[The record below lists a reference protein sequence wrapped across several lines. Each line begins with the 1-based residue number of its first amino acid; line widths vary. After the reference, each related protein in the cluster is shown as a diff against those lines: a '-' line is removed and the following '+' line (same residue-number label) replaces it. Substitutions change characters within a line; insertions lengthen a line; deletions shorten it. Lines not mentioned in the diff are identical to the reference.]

1 MIIRPVDT
9 RTSLRQTDKK
19 RRNWNKAAAICAV
32 CFQAP
37 SRNGRLP
44 RCRNNPMVRL
54 TVKAGRTW
62 SLFICLRTLYQEN
75 YIRSSKNIR
84 YTKQFNKVANIAENY
99 WLDWQTAPASKPG
112 WRPAPGETR
121 RCSRARLSRRS
132 DPDIHCR
139 AQKAP

>member
-1 MIIRPVDT
+1 
-9 RTSLRQTDKK
+9 
-19 RRNWNKAAAICAV
+19 
-32 CFQAP
+32 
-37 SRNGRLP
+37 
-44 RCRNNPMVRL
+44 MVRL

-112 WRPAPGETR
+112 
-121 RCSRARLSRRS
+121 
-132 DPDIHCR
+132 
-139 AQKAP
+139 